1 MFRPVADWRRAVVPA
16 LGACLGG
23 TLLLFALTVSAL
35 PEDRLQAIKITAD
48 QALRDEKQGFTVYT
62 GNVRMEQGSLQIQA
76 DKITIYHQVEEADR
90 IVAEGSPARMQ
101 QQPEPDKGLIHARA
115 LVIEYYKAEERV
127 HLNRE
132 ARIEQQGSIVTGDRI
147 DYLITE
153 QRVKADSGQDGNG
166 SRVEV
171 VIPAAAVEDE
181 DEEPGG
187 TTPSE

>member
-1 MFRPVADWRRAVVPA
+1 MFRPVADRRRAVMPA
-16 LGACLGG
+16 LRACLGAA
-23 TLLLFALTVSAL
+23 LLLLALAVSAL

-48 QALRDEKQGFTVYT
+48 EALRDEKQGFTVYT

-76 DKITIYHQVEEADR
+76 DKITIYHRVEEADR

-127 HLNRE
+127 HLNQE

-147 DYLITE
+147 DYLIAE

-181 DEEPGG
+181 EPGG

>member
-1 MFRPVADWRRAVVPA
+1 
-16 LGACLGG
+16 
-23 TLLLFALTVSAL
+23 
-35 PEDRLQAIKITAD
+35 LQAIKITSD
-48 QALRDEKQGFTVYT
+48 EALRDEKQGFTVYT
-62 GNVRMEQGSLQIQA
+62 GNVRMAQGSLQIQA
-76 DKITIYHQVEEADR
+76 DKITHYHRVEEADR

-115 LVIEYYKAEERV
+115 LVIEYYEAEERV

-147 DYLITE
+147 EYLIAE

-166 SRVEV
+166 NRVEV
-171 VIPAAAVEDE
+171 VIPAREVKGEDG
-181 DEEPGG
+181 EPGG